1 VFARKTDIA
10 VVAALVAAGVSGVA
24 LAADRPGGGVDG
36 SAPHAAIRSESDL
49 ANGCLALASVKAD
62 RFVAISGADGYRA
75 DRRRKGRAAA
85 FYLKPT
91 GLGTYMLRDQ
101 QRELAAVEPG
111 GGVVRVGEP
120 GALAE
125 WAIRRNANRTFAISS
140 TAARRGLAVDPK
152 TGDLVLVAAG
162 AGGRASQF
170 RFSRDRGCR
179 PFPEAKVGASGR
191 TFRGTKRD
199 GTVFGFSDIH
209 LHVTADLRAGGRVIY
224 GESFDPFGIT
234 EALGH
239 DDRDHGPD
247 GSLDVTGNLLRG
259 GNPAGTHDTHGWPT
273 FAGWPVHDT
282 YTHQQTY
289 YVWLERMWKAGLRLI
304 VAQTVEDQPL
314 CEIEPQK
321 AHSCDE
327 TESAELQIRRLRSM
341 QDYID
346 AQSGGRGRGWF
357 RLVYSP
363 RQARRVIERGRL
375 AVVIGLESSSP
386 LGCSESH
393 GVPQCTRADI
403 DRGLDELHSR
413 GIRSL
418 FIAHWVDNA
427 FAGAA
432 LQSGATGDFIAL
444 MQVQQTGEPF
454 ATEPCVGAA
463 DEADGECNSKG
474 LTALGRYLVRRMM
487 AKQMLIEVDH
497 LSQKAR
503 ESVLEMAEAKHYPL
517 VSSHTGTGGAWTPA
531 QLRRLYGLGGIASAR
546 PDTAPQLAATILDL
560 RQYGSPKYYFGVGLG
575 TDTGGFNAAP
585 GPRPGA
591 AKHPLHY
598 PFRSYDGKI
607 TFVCQLTGTRKYDLN
622 KDGVA
627 HYGLYADL
635 IADVQQQRR
644 GKAALR
650 PFFRSAEAYL
660 QMWARTYRH
669 L

>member
-1 VFARKTDIA
+1 MGRRA
-10 VVAALVAAGVSGVA
+10 VLAAA
-24 LAADRPGGGVDG
+24 LAALAASGLAVATGSGAAPAASRPL
-36 SAPHAAIRSESDL
+36 AARSTSEL
-49 ANGCLALASVKAD
+49 ANHCFALRSVRNRD
-62 RFVAISGADGYRA
+62 FVAIDGDAYRA
-75 DRRRKGRAAA
+75 DRAGLAGAAA

-91 GLGTYMLRDQ
+91 RLRRYMLRDQ
-101 QRELAAVEPG
+101 QRMLMS
-111 GGVVRVGEP
+111 GEP
-120 GALAE
+120 GRAVGRSADPGQAAE
-125 WAIRRNANRTFAISS
+125 WLVRRVGHRKFVIAS
-140 TAARRGLAVDPK
+140 TASGRRLTVGSPGARLSLGATKARFEFVRRG
-152 TGDLVLVAAG
+152 
-162 AGGRASQF
+162 
-170 RFSRDRGCR
+170 GCR
-179 PFPEAKVGASGR
+179 PYPEAKVGAKGR
-191 TFRGTKRD
+191 TFRGTKPD

-209 LHVTADLRAGGRVIY
+209 LHITADLRAGGRVIY

-239 DDRDHGPD
+239 DDDVHGPD
-247 GSLDVTGNLLRG
+247 GSLDVTGNLLRNG
-259 GNPAGTHDTHGWPT
+259 SPAGTHDTHGWPT
-273 FAGWPVHDT
+273 FTGWPVHDT

-314 CEIEPQK
+314 CEIE
-321 AHSCDE
+321 ALRSHSCDE
-327 TESAELQIRRLRSM
+327 TESAELQIRRLRAM
-341 QDYID
+341 QNYID

-357 RLVYSP
+357 RLVHNP
-363 RQARRVIERGRL
+363 RQARRVVERGKL

-403 DRGLDELHSR
+403 DRGLAELQRR

-444 MQVQQTGEPF
+444 MQIQQTGEPF
-454 ATEPCVGAA
+454 TTEPCVGAA

-487 AKQMLIEVDH
+487 ARHMLIEVDH

-503 ESVLEMAEAKHYPL
+503 ESVLEMAEASHYPL

-531 QLRRLYGLGGIASAR
+531 QLRRLYALGGIASAR
-546 PDTAPQLAATILDL
+546 PATAPQLAATILDL
-560 RQYGSPKYYFGVGLG
+560 RQYQSPKYYFGVGLG
-575 TDTGGFNAAP
+575 TDTGGFNEAP
-585 GPRPGA
+585 GPRNDA
-591 AKHPLHY
+591 ASHPLRY
-598 PFRSYDGKI
+598 PFRSYDGKV

-635 IADVQQQRR
+635 IADVQQRPR
-644 GKAALR
+644 GRKALR

-660 QMWARTYRH
+660 RMWSRAY
-669 L
+669 

>member
-1 VFARKTDIA
+1 MGRRAIL
-10 VVAALVAAGVSGVA
+10 AAA
-24 LAADRPGGGVDG
+24 LAALAAVGATVAEG
-36 SAPHAAIRSESDL
+36 SKPQSSPAPPLHVATAAL
-49 ANGCLALASVKAD
+49 ANECFAMG
-62 RFVAISGADGYRA
+62 SGAGDIVVIRGDGYRA
-75 DRRRKGRAAA
+75 RPALPGAAA
-85 FYLKPT
+85 AAVYLKPT
-91 GLGTYMLRDQ
+91 GLGTYMLRDH
-101 QRELAAVEPG
+101 RRGLMAVEG
-111 GGVVRVGEP
+111 GRVGRAAEP
-120 GALAE
+120 GPAAE
-125 WAIRRNANRTFAISS
+125 WAIRRITPVAFTIVP
-140 TAARRGLAVDPK
+140 TGTRRQLAVDPA
-152 TGDLVLVAAG
+152 TGQLILVARGPAG
-162 AGGRASQF
+162 LRRQF
-170 RFSRDRGCR
+170 TFRRRGGCR

-191 TFRGTKRD
+191 TFRGTNRD
-199 GTVFGFSDIH
+199 GTVFGFSDAH
-209 LHVTADLRAGGRVIY
+209 LHITADLRAGGRVIY

-239 DDRDHGPD
+239 DDDVHGPD
-247 GSLDVTGNLLRG
+247 GSLDVTGNLLRDG
-259 GNPAGTHDTHGWPT
+259 SPAGTHDTHGWPSFT
-273 FAGWPVHDT
+273 GWPVHDT

-289 YVWLERMWKAGLRLI
+289 YVWLERMWKAGLRLV

-314 CEIEPQK
+314 CEIEPQRS
-321 AHSCDE
+321 HSCDE
-327 TESAELQIRRLRSM
+327 TESAELQIRRLRLM

-357 RLVYSP
+357 RLVYNP
-363 RQARRVIERGRL
+363 RQARRVVERGKL

-403 DRGLDELHSR
+403 DRGLAELQRR

-418 FIAHWVDNA
+418 FVAHWVDNA

-444 MQVQQTGEPF
+444 MQIQQTGEPF

-463 DEADGECNSKG
+463 DEAEGECNSKG

-487 AKQMLIEVDH
+487 ARHMLIEVDH

-503 ESVLEMAEAKHYPL
+503 SAVLAMAEARHYPL
-517 VSSHTGTGGAWTPA
+517 VSSHTGTGGAWTPS
-531 QLRRLYGLGGIASAR
+531 QLRRLYALGGIASAR
-546 PDTAPQLAATILDL
+546 PDTAPKLAATILDL
-560 RQYGSPKYYFGVGLG
+560 RQYRSPEHYFGVGLG

-591 AKHPLHY
+591 SQHPLRY
-598 PFRSYDGKI
+598 PFRSYDGKV

-635 IADVQQQRR
+635 IADVEQQPR
-644 GKAALR
+644 GRKALR
-650 PFFRSAEAYL
+650 PFFHSAEAYL
-660 QMWARTYRH
+660 QMWSRTYR
-669 L
+669 